1 MEREE
6 ARDVTA
12 PSPARRGTADMFH
25 EGARLE
31 AKDHMGEQWWEAKVL
46 EVDNEG
52 AEVLVHFA
60 GWNGRHDEWIKM
72 DSPRLQPYT
81 RRSSRRRQST
91 GDNSGSEGPLS
102 PRSGIVP
109 PTPLYNFGDEVMAL
123 WQNGRK
129 YPAVVQKME
138 SDGSVSVQFY
148 DGYVKSVRPINVR
161 RLLASDSEFV
171 KDCKEQQ
178 TLLEQ
183 QQQQMLATNGGTEAN
198 PKQPLS
204 LAKASSPE
212 PLGNLGDSAGPSKA
226 KRERKSKFNVR
237 EVLNLKEASPKVTNM
252 KDGLPSS
259 KNSPALKPTSSSTP
273 KLLKTSNPAER
284 LDPAANSESYER
296 SDKVFDVDQ
305 DLKNEEKSV
314 EQQQDESQTGDIE
327 VVDLS
332 ESFEVKSM
340 SEGGCSVSEA
350 GSEGTPSEK
359 ENINCE
365 NSDNFIKSSAS
376 DNNGIVSVS
385 NGTNGL
391 SEMIRG
397 KRARKRKRFAD
408 EELGEGQSAKHQR
421 SLSTTTT
428 SESSK
433 LHSNSIKPLSSSTG
447 SPVKLEVGKEGSKL
461 QARIP
466 HTSPSSRPLS
476 SAQRSLKG
484 ARSPSKSDPRA
495 AKSKRRAREK
505 ARLEET
511 RRDSEARTL
520 VTPQN
525 NNSTTTNG
533 ASEPALLLKTP
544 AYLNF
549 DFSLPPDQLLAQL
562 EEGVTVPGPTT
573 PLTMASPKLPSGWTK
588 RVSLR
593 SAVSGLLTK
602 WDVTIESPDGRSF
615 RNRQELSRHF
625 EEARMEHNLD
635 LFDFGLDTPL
645 KKIRQIWKAN
655 LPVPQ
660 DGNKMSS
667 PTTNSAPINSSLPTP
682 TSVSSAVP
690 TPSPEQKPRKPLRL
704 PASDQERQKL
714 EITMRVGPLSPA
726 TPVIGNAS
734 ETGQGV
740 RCPLKKCNKLFRN
753 ERLLLQHVKHYHPE
767 YTEVVGYSPSVTD
780 LAFQRTR
787 LREEVSDSGGILL
800 ETLRKAEKKVEKVDK
815 SMEKVAKI
823 EKVEKLEKS
832 EKKVEKVERSPVV
845 TTVCTTPTPVVE
857 VQELRKSLA
866 AANSG
871 DSCETSSPSK
881 APSTASKVTPLST
894 SKAAIGNHRGLVSTV
909 ESTTPALS
917 EEENSTPLQAPP
929 KRLSVDVR
937 RLEMGECPPLPSP
950 DLSKQLNRSTS
961 DTPRSEA
968 PRPRP
973 KRLRT
978 DSLLSVG
985 TEGGNPTPPPSPPP
999 PPSYKLSRRRA
1010 QQLRSQPGTPVDGGS
1025 PRGEEGVQAMEED
1038 EVVNCRCHHPEGDGM
1053 MVQCEVCLTWQH
1065 GACIGVDSEE
1075 QVPENYTCSICRDP
1089 PLGRQSA
1096 LYSIHHEWIREG
1108 SLPSI
1113 APSLPKDATLKQ
1125 LSSLMADLCALSSVL
1140 HSLQVKLAVAAQ
1152 KSNPKV
1158 FMWSSPW
1165 DASTS
1170 LPPVSSPPSPQE
1182 EGGSGAPDL
1191 FPPNME
1197 SLLGGVEEE
1206 RREQGEENFGE
1217 GTLKATS
1224 DNKHE
1229 EEPCEPQGA
1238 NTTSSTSPNTDV
1250 TSSACPSEGPGGGT
1264 HNSKGSSVTSDPPV
1278 QGLGVQELESAEVR
1292 NPAPLPNPEPDLGDG
1307 PKVENEN
1314 VCEKDETGG
1323 EKEGKCE
1330 DSERIS
1336 GSENEIGVSQ
1346 ECPDKSSESEEAGIV
1361 GGGSSTAESNISPP
1375 GTSSEASK
1383 PGETDP
1389 AKSAAGELSK
1399 PAELS
1404 SELANLF
1411 SGELPSVSELQ
1422 LLLPGVIQ
1430 DISQGSANHAFS
1442 QQAVR
1447 GTNPTLIPEPK
1458 RLDREECRLNLLNH
1472 VEELQVLVEAR
1483 LEEIENRLDAV
1494 DPSANSSCST
1504 TPSTSSST
1512 TQPPYPHSASSL
1524 GRVLLDLRT
1533 AKKLTSTSLLNNILP
1548 D

>member
-1 MEREE
+1 
-6 ARDVTA
+6 
-12 PSPARRGTADMFH
+12 
-25 EGARLE
+25 
-31 AKDHMGEQWWEAKVL
+31 
-46 EVDNEG
+46 
-52 AEVLVHFA
+52 
-60 GWNGRHDEWIKM
+60 
-72 DSPRLQPYT
+72 
-81 RRSSRRRQST
+81 
-91 GDNSGSEGPLS
+91 
-102 PRSGIVP
+102 
-109 PTPLYNFGDEVMAL
+109 
-123 WQNGRK
+123 
-129 YPAVVQKME
+129 
-138 SDGSVSVQFY
+138 
-148 DGYVKSVRPINVR
+148 
-161 RLLASDSEFV
+161 
-171 KDCKEQQ
+171 
-178 TLLEQ
+178 
-183 QQQQMLATNGGTEAN
+183 
-198 PKQPLS
+198 
-204 LAKASSPE
+204 
-212 PLGNLGDSAGPSKA
+212 
-226 KRERKSKFNVR
+226 
-237 EVLNLKEASPKVTNM
+237 
-252 KDGLPSS
+252 
-259 KNSPALKPTSSSTP
+259 
-273 KLLKTSNPAER
+273 
-284 LDPAANSESYER
+284 
-296 SDKVFDVDQ
+296 
-305 DLKNEEKSV
+305 
-314 EQQQDESQTGDIE
+314 
-327 VVDLS
+327 
-332 ESFEVKSM
+332 
-340 SEGGCSVSEA
+340 
-350 GSEGTPSEK
+350 
-359 ENINCE
+359 
-365 NSDNFIKSSAS
+365 
-376 DNNGIVSVS
+376 
-385 NGTNGL
+385 
-391 SEMIRG
+391 
-397 KRARKRKRFAD
+397 
-408 EELGEGQSAKHQR
+408 
-421 SLSTTTT
+421 
-428 SESSK
+428 
-433 LHSNSIKPLSSSTG
+433 
-447 SPVKLEVGKEGSKL
+447 
-461 QARIP
+461 
-466 HTSPSSRPLS
+466 
-476 SAQRSLKG
+476 
-484 ARSPSKSDPRA
+484 
-495 AKSKRRAREK
+495 
-505 ARLEET
+505 
-511 RRDSEARTL
+511 
-520 VTPQN
+520 
-525 NNSTTTNG
+525 
-533 ASEPALLLKTP
+533 
-544 AYLNF
+544 
-549 DFSLPPDQLLAQL
+549 
-562 EEGVTVPGPTT
+562 
-573 PLTMASPKLPSGWTK
+573 
-588 RVSLR
+588 
-593 SAVSGLLTK
+593 
-602 WDVTIESPDGRSF
+602 
-615 RNRQELSRHF
+615 
-625 EEARMEHNLD
+625 
-635 LFDFGLDTPL
+635 
-645 KKIRQIWKAN
+645 
-655 LPVPQ
+655 
-660 DGNKMSS
+660 
-667 PTTNSAPINSSLPTP
+667 
-682 TSVSSAVP
+682 
-690 TPSPEQKPRKPLRL
+690 
-704 PASDQERQKL
+704 
-714 EITMRVGPLSPA
+714 
-726 TPVIGNAS
+726 
-734 ETGQGV
+734 
-740 RCPLKKCNKLFRN
+740 
-753 ERLLLQHVKHYHPE
+753 
-767 YTEVVGYSPSVTD
+767 
-780 LAFQRTR
+780 
-787 LREEVSDSGGILL
+787 
-800 ETLRKAEKKVEKVDK
+800 
-815 SMEKVAKI
+815 
-823 EKVEKLEKS
+823 
-832 EKKVEKVERSPVV
+832 
-845 TTVCTTPTPVVE
+845 
-857 VQELRKSLA
+857 
-866 AANSG
+866 
-871 DSCETSSPSK
+871 
-881 APSTASKVTPLST
+881 
-894 SKAAIGNHRGLVSTV
+894 
-909 ESTTPALS
+909 
-917 EEENSTPLQAPP
+917 
-929 KRLSVDVR
+929 
-937 RLEMGECPPLPSP
+937 
-950 DLSKQLNRSTS
+950 
-961 DTPRSEA
+961 
-968 PRPRP
+968 
-973 KRLRT
+973 
-978 DSLLSVG
+978 
-985 TEGGNPTPPPSPPP
+985 
-999 PPSYKLSRRRA
+999 
-1010 QQLRSQPGTPVDGGS
+1010 
-1025 PRGEEGVQAMEED
+1025 MEED

-1264 HNSKGSSVTSDPPV
+1264 PNSKGSVTSDPPV

-1430 DISQGSANHAFS
+1430 DISQGSGNHAFS

-1512 TQPPYPHSASSL
+1512 TQPPYPHSSSSL